1 MSFRRM
7 SGIRLPYR
15 RQGLIYFTLLS
26 YEDMGKAGKK
36 RIDAKLLE
44 AAYGEEAYAEAL
56 RDWCCGRST
65 VQAAAI
71 AHGVSESALYRAR
84 KRLYEAW

>member
-26 YEDMGKAGKK
+26 YEDMGKKGKK

-44 AAYGEEAYAEAL
+44 AAYGEEAFAAAL
-56 RDWCCGRST
+56 RDDGAGGGDRARRQREHALPSA
-65 VQAAAI
+65 QAA
-71 AHGVSESALYRAR
+71 V
-84 KRLYEAW
+84 

>member
-26 YEDMGKAGKK
+26 YEDMGKKGKNGSTPSCS
-36 RIDAKLLE
+36 RRPTARRPSPLH
-44 AAYGEEAYAEAL
+44 
-56 RDWCCGRST
+56 CGIG
-65 VQAAAI
+65 AAA
-71 AHGVSESALYRAR
+71 
-84 KRLYEAW
+84 K

>member
-26 YEDMGKAGKK
+26 YEDMGK
-36 RIDAKLLE
+36 RAKTD
-44 AAYGEEAYAEAL
+44 
-56 RDWCCGRST
+56 RR
-65 VQAAAI
+65 QAARGGLRRGGLCRCTAGLVLRQNDG
-71 AHGVSESALYRAR
+71 AGGGDRAR
-84 KRLYEAW
+84 RQREHALPGAQAAV

>member
-26 YEDMGKAGKK
+26 YEDMGKKGKK

-44 AAYGEEAYAEAL
+44 AAYGEEAFAAAL
-56 RDWCCGRST
+56 RDWCCGRMT
-65 VQAAAI
+65 VQ
-71 AHGVSESALYRAR
+71 GVSESTLYRAR